1 MLQAEALREIPPP
14 ATSSTLW
21 LSSTFCLSSSLQQ
34 SQYGE
39 DICVVA
45 FTGMDIPPP
54 TGPLWILGASF
65 IGHYYTKFDR
75 RNNRIGFA
83 TAR

>member
-1 MLQAEALREIPPP
+1 MSIRDRSPSSGTPQDICPSRHLRHRGI
-14 ATSSTLW
+14 
-21 LSSTFCLSSSLQQ
+21 SSSLQQ

-39 DICVVA
+39 DVCVVA
-45 FTGMDIPPP
+45 FSGLDIPPP
-54 TGPLWILGASF
+54 AGPLWILGASF

-75 RNNRIGFA
+75 HNNRIGFA